1 MPNLK
6 ATIKTAFKE
15 SIRLGD
21 SKIKPEH
28 LLLAVL
34 NDNQNE
40 ATNVLE
46 EMGSD
51 VEDLSEKLEG
61 YLRFK
66 IKNPNIV
73 EVKIIPLSES
83 SKNAL
88 SAAELEAD
96 KLKDDFIGIEHLFL
110 SILKVK
116 SLDGTKVLG
125 NQGIT
130 YGTFKETL
138 LNLKQQKIINMTGD
152 FEELDGLG
160 KKAKKATQG
169 KSTTP
174 ILDNFGRDV
183 TKMASEGQIDPII
196 GRADEIERV
205 SQILSRRKKNNPIL
219 IGEPGV
225 GKTAIVEGLALK
237 IVERKCPRILFDKRV
252 VSLDLAS
259 LVAGTKYRGQF
270 EERMKGIM
278 QELEKAD
285 DVILFIDEIHTM
297 VGAGNSSGS
306 LDASNILKPALA
318 RGEIQCIGATT
329 LDEYRENIEKDGAL
343 ARRFQMV
350 LIEPP
355 SKEETLI
362 ILNNIKGKYE
372 DHHKVN
378 YTPEA
383 IEACVKLADRY
394 INDREQP
401 DKSIDIMDEV
411 GARMQVHIKPPQDII
426 ELEEKISEIGVQKVD
441 VVKQQRYE
449 DAAKLRD
456 EEKNLQEDLEKA
468 TNEWSRNLDL
478 VRPTVSE
485 EDVAKVVSMVT
496 GIPVTRVG
504 QTETEK
510 LRSMDKEIKEKV
522 IGQDS
527 AIDKISKAI
536 KRNRVGIKKVNKP
549 IGSFMFLGPTG
560 VGKTH
565 LAKMLAESIFG
576 SSESLIRVDM
586 SEYMEKHS
594 VSKLIGAPPGYV
606 GYEEGG
612 QLTEKIRR
620 KPFSVILLDE
630 VEKAHPDVFN
640 ILLQVFDDGHLS
652 DGLGRK
658 VDFKNCLIIMTSNV
672 GARKLQ
678 EFGTGVGFGTKAK
691 TDNMD
696 EASEGVIQDSLK
708 KAFSPEFLNRLDD
721 VIVFK
726 SLDKEDIKKIVSIP
740 LSEVTER
747 VKEMG
752 YNLSIDESIK
762 EYLVEKGYDE
772 KYGARPLN
780 RAIQKYIEDPIAEK
794 VLDGLIDTND
804 NITISYDHKIEDVK
818 IVITKTAETK
828 TVEVKK
834 PKTSKKKKED

>member
-1 MPNLK
+1 MTPNLK
-6 ATIKTAFKE
+6 AIMKEAFKE
-15 SIRLGD
+15 SVRFGEN
-21 SKIKPEH
+21 KIKPEH
-28 LLLAVL
+28 LLLSIL
-34 NDNQNE
+34 NLDDNQVIE
-40 ATNVLE
+40 VLE
-46 EMGSD
+46 AMGSD
-51 VEDLSEKLEG
+51 VDDLMEKLEG

-73 EVKIIPLSES
+73 ELKIVPFSES
-83 SKNAL
+83 SKNAI
-88 SAAELEAD
+88 SSAELESD
-96 KLKDDFIGIEHLFL
+96 KLRDDSIGVEHLFL
-110 SILKVK
+110 SILKNK

-130 YGTFKETL
+130 YRTFKETL
-138 LNLKQQKIINMTGD
+138 VHLKKQKIMNMTGD
-152 FEELDGLG
+152 FEEIDDLG

-174 ILDNFGRDV
+174 ILDNFGRDI
-183 TKMASEGQIDPII
+183 TKLASEGQIDPII
-196 GRADEIERV
+196 GREDEIERV

-297 VGAGNSSGS
+297 VGAGNASGS

-318 RGEIQCIGATT
+318 RGEVQCIGATT

-350 LIEPP
+350 IVDPP
-355 SKEETLI
+355 SKDETLI
-362 ILNNIKGKYE
+362 ILNNIKNKYE

-378 YTPEA
+378 YTTEA
-383 IEACVKLADRY
+383 IEACVNMADRY
-394 INDREQP
+394 ISDREQP
-401 DKSIDIMDEV
+401 DKAIDILDEV
-411 GARMQVHIKPPQDII
+411 GARMQVHIKPPQEILD
-426 ELEEKISEIGVQKVD
+426 LEEKIAEVGRQKVE

-456 EEKNLQEDLEKA
+456 EEKNLQDELEHS
-468 TNEWSRNLDL
+468 TNEWAKNLDK
-478 VRPTVSE
+478 VRPTVNE
-485 EDVAKVVSMVT
+485 DDVAKVVSMVT
-496 GIPVTRVG
+496 GIPVTKVS
-504 QTETEK
+504 QSENEK
-510 LRSMDKEIKEKV
+510 LRHMDKEIKSKV
-522 IGQDS
+522 IGQDN
-527 AIDKISKAI
+527 AIDKITKAI
-536 KRNRVGIKKVNKP
+536 KRNRVGIKNQKKP

-576 SSESLIRVDM
+576 SPDALIRVDM
-586 SEYMEKHS
+586 SEYMEKHT

-630 VEKAHPDVFN
+630 VEKAHPDIFN

-678 EFGTGVGFGTKAK
+678 EFGTGVGFGTKSK
-691 TDNMD
+691 EDSQD
-696 EASEGVIQDSLK
+696 EMAEGVIQDSLK
-708 KAFSPEFLNRLDD
+708 KAFSPEFLNRIDD

-726 SLDKEDIKKIVSIP
+726 SLDKEDIKRIVDIP
-740 LSEVTER
+740 LIEVIGR

-752 YNLSIDESIK
+752 YTLKIDDTLK

-780 RAIQKYIEDPIAEK
+780 RAIQKYVEDPISEK
-794 VLDGLIDTND
+794 VLENELNIGDT
-804 NITISYDHKIEDVK
+804 ITISYNSKVEDVK
-818 IVITKTAETK
+818 IDI
-828 TVEVKK
+828 KK
-834 PKTSKKKKED
+834 PKNSKKKEDKGE

>member
-1 MPNLK
+1 MKKMMPKLK
-6 ATIKTAFKE
+6 VVIRQSFKE

-21 SKIKPEH
+21 NKIKPEH
-28 LLLAVL
+28 LILAVL
-34 NDNQNE
+34 NQEKNDVFD
-40 ATNVLE
+40 VLK

-51 VEDLSEKLEG
+51 VTDLSEKLEG

-83 SKNAL
+83 SKNAI
-88 SAAELEAD
+88 SSAELEAD
-96 KLKDDFIGIEHLFL
+96 KLRDDFIGVEHLFL
-110 SILKVK
+110 SILKNK
-116 SLDGTKVLG
+116 TLDGTKVLG

-130 YGTFKETL
+130 YRTFKETL
-138 LNLKQQKIINMTGD
+138 LHLKQQKIMNMTGD
-152 FEELDGLG
+152 FEEMDDFN

-174 ILDNFGRDV
+174 ILDNFGRDI
-183 TKMASEGQIDPII
+183 TKLAAEGVIDPII
-196 GRADEIERV
+196 GRDDEIERV

-270 EERMKGIM
+270 EERLKGIM

-285 DVILFIDEIHTM
+285 DVILFVDEIHTM
-297 VGAGNSSGS
+297 VGAGNASGS

-350 LIEPP
+350 VINPP

-362 ILNNIKGKYE
+362 ILNNIKNKYE

-401 DKSIDIMDEV
+401 DKSIDILDEV
-411 GARMQVHIKPPQDII
+411 GARMQVNIKPPQEILD
-426 ELEEKISEIGVQKVD
+426 LEEKIVEINRQKVD
-441 VVKQQRYE
+441 VVKAQRYE
-449 DAAKLRD
+449 DAARLRD
-456 EEKNLQEDLEKA
+456 EEKLLQDDLENS
-468 TNEWSRNLDL
+468 TNEWSKNLDK
-478 VRPTVSE
+478 VRPTVNE

-496 GIPVTRVG
+496 GIPVTKVS
-504 QTETEK
+504 QSENEK
-510 LRSMDKEIKEKV
+510 LRNMDKEIKVKV
-522 IGQDS
+522 IGQDE
-527 AIDKISKAI
+527 AIEKITKAI
-536 KRNRVGIKKVNKP
+536 KRNRVGIKNQNKP

-576 SSESLIRVDM
+576 SPESLLRVDM

-612 QLTEKIRR
+612 QLTEKVRR

-630 VEKAHPDVFN
+630 IEKAHPDVFN

-652 DGLGRK
+652 DSLGRK

-678 EFGTGVGFGTKAK
+678 EFGSGVGFGTKAK
-691 TDNMD
+691 MD
-696 EASEGVIQDSLK
+696 KAEEAAEGVIQDSLK
-708 KAFSPEFLNRLDD
+708 KAFSPEFLNRIDD

-726 SLDKEDIKKIVSIP
+726 SLDKEDIKKIVELPII
-740 LSEVTER
+740 EVIER

-752 YNLSIDESIK
+752 YNLSIDETLK
-762 EYLVEKGYDE
+762 EFLVEKGYDE

-780 RAIQKYIEDPIAEK
+780 RAIQKYVEDPISEK
-794 VLDGLIDTND
+794 ILENLLNIGD
-804 NITISYDHKIEDVK
+804 NIVISYDSKIEDVK
-818 IVITKTAETK
+818 VDIKT
-828 TVEVKK
+828 
-834 PKTSKKKKED
+834 PKVSKKKGDKK

>member
-1 MPNLK
+1 MKKMTTNLK
-6 ATIKTAFKE
+6 STIRGAFKE
-15 SIRLGD
+15 SVRLGD
-21 SKIKPEH
+21 TKIKPEH
-28 LLLAVL
+28 LILSML
-34 NDNQNE
+34 NLEDNQVIE
-40 ATNVLE
+40 VLE
-46 EMGSD
+46 AMGSD
-51 VEDLSEKLEG
+51 VEDLMEKLEG

-66 IKNPNIV
+66 IKNPNII
-73 EVKIIPLSES
+73 EVKIVPLNES
-83 SKNAL
+83 SKNAI
-88 SAAELEAD
+88 SSAELEAD
-96 KLKDDFIGIEHLFL
+96 KLRDDFIGVEHLFL
-110 SILKVK
+110 SILKNK

-130 YGTFKETL
+130 YRTFKETL
-138 LNLKQQKIINMTGD
+138 VHLKKQKIMNMTGD
-152 FEELDGLG
+152 FEEIDDLG

-174 ILDNFGRDV
+174 ILDNFGRDI
-183 TKMASEGQIDPII
+183 TKLASEGEIDPII
-196 GRADEIERV
+196 GREDEIERV

-297 VGAGNSSGS
+297 VGAGNASGS

-350 LIEPP
+350 VVDPP
-355 SKEETLI
+355 SKDETLI
-362 ILNNIKGKYE
+362 ILNNIKNKYE

-378 YTPEA
+378 YTTEA
-383 IEACVKLADRY
+383 IEACVNLADRY
-394 INDREQP
+394 ISDREQP
-401 DKSIDIMDEV
+401 DKAIDILDEV
-411 GARMQVHIKPPQDII
+411 GARMQVHIKPPQEILD
-426 ELEEKISEIGVQKVD
+426 LEEKIAEVGRQKVE

-456 EEKNLQEDLEKA
+456 EEKHLQDDLEHS
-468 TNEWSRNLDL
+468 TNEWAKNLDK
-478 VRPTVSE
+478 VRPTVNE

-496 GIPVTRVG
+496 GIPVTKVS
-504 QTETEK
+504 QSENEK
-510 LRSMDKEIKEKV
+510 LRNMDKEIKTKV
-522 IGQDS
+522 IGQDE
-527 AIDKISKAI
+527 AIEKITKAI
-536 KRNRVGIKKVNKP
+536 KRNRVGIKNQKKP

-576 SSESLIRVDM
+576 SAESLIRVDM

-606 GYEEGG
+606 GYEDGG

-658 VDFKNCLIIMTSNV
+658 VDFKNCLIVMTSNV

-678 EFGTGVGFGTKAK
+678 EFGTGVGFGTKSK
-691 TDNMD
+691 TEGAD
-696 EASEGVIQDSLK
+696 EAAEGVIQDSLK
-708 KAFSPEFLNRLDD
+708 KAFSPEFLNRIDD

-726 SLDKEDIKKIVSIP
+726 SLGKEDIKKIVDIP
-740 LSEVTER
+740 LVEVIGR

-752 YNLSIDESIK
+752 YNLSIDETLK
-762 EYLVEKGYDE
+762 EYLIEKGYDE

-780 RAIQKYIEDPIAEK
+780 RAIQKYVEDPIAEK
-794 VLDGLIDTND
+794 VLENELNIGDT
-804 NITISYDHKIEDVK
+804 IVISYNTKIEDIK
-818 IVITKTAETK
+818 IDI
-828 TVEVKK
+828 KK
-834 PKTSKKKKED
+834 PKSSKKKKDDKGE

>member
-1 MPNLK
+1 MTPNLK
-6 ATIKTAFKE
+6 AIMKEAFKE
-15 SIRLGD
+15 SVRFGEN
-21 SKIKPEH
+21 KIKPEH
-28 LLLAVL
+28 LLLSIL
-34 NDNQNE
+34 NLDDNQVIE
-40 ATNVLE
+40 VLE
-46 EMGSD
+46 AMGSD
-51 VEDLSEKLEG
+51 VDDLMEKLEG

-73 EVKIIPLSES
+73 ELKIVPFSES
-83 SKNAL
+83 SKNAI
-88 SAAELEAD
+88 SSAELESD
-96 KLKDDFIGIEHLFL
+96 KLRDDSIGVEHLFL
-110 SILKVK
+110 SILKNK

-130 YGTFKETL
+130 YRTFKETL
-138 LNLKQQKIINMTGD
+138 VHLKKQKIMNMTGD
-152 FEELDGLG
+152 FEEIDDLG

-174 ILDNFGRDV
+174 ILDNFGRDI
-183 TKMASEGQIDPII
+183 TKLASEGQIDPII
-196 GRADEIERV
+196 GREDEIERV

-259 LVAGTKYRGQF
+259 LVEGTKYRGQF

-297 VGAGNSSGS
+297 VGAGNASGS

-318 RGEIQCIGATT
+318 RGEVQCIGATT

-350 LIEPP
+350 IVDPP
-355 SKEETLI
+355 SKDETLI
-362 ILNNIKGKYE
+362 ILNNIKNKYE

-378 YTPEA
+378 YTTEA
-383 IEACVKLADRY
+383 IEACVNMADRY
-394 INDREQP
+394 ISDREQP
-401 DKSIDIMDEV
+401 DKAIDILDEV
-411 GARMQVHIKPPQDII
+411 GARMQVHIKPPQEILD
-426 ELEEKISEIGVQKVD
+426 LEEKIAEVGRQKID
-441 VVKQQRYE
+441 VVKAQRYE

-456 EEKNLQEDLEKA
+456 EEKNLQDELEHS
-468 TNEWSRNLDL
+468 TNEWAKNLDK
-478 VRPTVSE
+478 VRPTVNE
-485 EDVAKVVSMVT
+485 DDVAKVVSMVT
-496 GIPVTRVG
+496 GIPVTKVS
-504 QTETEK
+504 QSENEK
-510 LRSMDKEIKEKV
+510 LRHMDKEIKSKV
-522 IGQDS
+522 IGQDN
-527 AIDKISKAI
+527 AIDKITKAI
-536 KRNRVGIKKVNKP
+536 KRNRVGIKNQKKP

-576 SSESLIRVDM
+576 SPDALIRVDM
-586 SEYMEKHS
+586 SEYMEKHT

-630 VEKAHPDVFN
+630 VEKAHPDIFN

-678 EFGTGVGFGTKAK
+678 EFGTGVGFGTKSK
-691 TDNMD
+691 EDSQD
-696 EASEGVIQDSLK
+696 EMAEGVIQDSLK
-708 KAFSPEFLNRLDD
+708 KAFSPEFLNRIDD

-726 SLDKEDIKKIVSIP
+726 SLDKEDIKRIVDIP
-740 LSEVTER
+740 LIEVIGR

-752 YNLSIDESIK
+752 YTLKIDDTLK

-780 RAIQKYIEDPIAEK
+780 RAIQKYVEDPISEK
-794 VLDGLIDTND
+794 VLENELNIGDT
-804 NITISYDHKIEDVK
+804 ITISYNSKVEDVK
-818 IVITKTAETK
+818 IDI
-828 TVEVKK
+828 KK
-834 PKTSKKKKED
+834 PKNSKKKEDKGE

>member
-1 MPNLK
+1 MTPNLK
-6 ATIKTAFKE
+6 AIMKEAFKE
-15 SIRLGD
+15 SVRFGEN
-21 SKIKPEH
+21 KIKPEH
-28 LLLAVL
+28 LLLSIL
-34 NDNQNE
+34 NLDDNQVIE
-40 ATNVLE
+40 VLE
-46 EMGSD
+46 AMGSD
-51 VEDLSEKLEG
+51 VDDLMEKLEG

-73 EVKIIPLSES
+73 ELKIVPFSES
-83 SKNAL
+83 SKNAI
-88 SAAELEAD
+88 SSAELESD
-96 KLKDDFIGIEHLFL
+96 KLRDDSIGVEHLFL
-110 SILKVK
+110 SILKNK

-130 YGTFKETL
+130 YRTFKETL
-138 LNLKQQKIINMTGD
+138 LHLKKQKIMNMTGD
-152 FEELDGLG
+152 FEEIDDLG
-160 KKAKKATQG
+160 KKAKKAAQG

-174 ILDNFGRDV
+174 VLDNFGRDI
-183 TKMASEGQIDPII
+183 TKLASEGQIDPII
-196 GRADEIERV
+196 GREDEIERV

-297 VGAGNSSGS
+297 VGAGNASGS

-318 RGEIQCIGATT
+318 RGEVQCIGATT

-350 LIEPP
+350 VVDPP
-355 SKEETLI
+355 SKDETLI
-362 ILNNIKGKYE
+362 ILNNIKNKYE

-378 YTPEA
+378 YTTEA
-383 IEACVKLADRY
+383 IEACVNLADRY
-394 INDREQP
+394 ISDREQP
-401 DKSIDIMDEV
+401 DKAIDILDEV
-411 GARMQVHIKPPQDII
+411 GARMQVHIKPPQEII
-426 ELEEKISEIGVQKVD
+426 DLEEKITEVGRQKIE

-456 EEKNLQEDLEKA
+456 EEKHLQDDLEHS
-468 TNEWSRNLDL
+468 TNEWAKNLDR
-478 VRPTVSE
+478 VRPTVNE
-485 EDVAKVVSMVT
+485 DDVAKVVSMVT
-496 GIPVTRVG
+496 GIPVTKVS
-504 QTETEK
+504 QSENEK
-510 LRSMDKEIKEKV
+510 LRNMDKEIKTKV
-522 IGQDS
+522 IGQDN
-527 AIDKISKAI
+527 AIDKITKAI
-536 KRNRVGIKKVNKP
+536 ERNRVGIKNQKKP

-576 SSESLIRVDM
+576 SPESLIRVDM
-586 SEYMEKHS
+586 SEYMEKHT

-640 ILLQVFDDGHLS
+640 VLLQVFDDGHLS

-678 EFGTGVGFGTKAK
+678 EFGTGVGFGTQSKNNAH
-691 TDNMD
+691 D
-696 EASEGVIQDSLK
+696 EIAEGVIQDSLK
-708 KAFSPEFLNRLDD
+708 KAFSPEFLNRIDD

-726 SLDKEDIKKIVSIP
+726 SLDKENIKRIVDIP
-740 LSEVTER
+740 LSEVVGR

-752 YNLSIDESIK
+752 YVLKIEDTLK

-780 RAIQKYIEDPIAEK
+780 RAIQKYVEDPISEK
-794 VLDGLIDTND
+794 VLEGELSIGDT
-804 NITISYDHKIEDVK
+804 ITISYNTKIEDVK
-818 IVITKTAETK
+818 VDI
-828 TVEVKK
+828 KK
-834 PKTSKKKKED
+834 PKNSKKKEDKGK

>member
-1 MPNLK
+1 MKKMTPNLK
-6 ATIKTAFKE
+6 AIMKEAFKE
-15 SIRLGD
+15 SVRFGEN
-21 SKIKPEH
+21 KIKPEH
-28 LLLAVL
+28 LLLSIL
-34 NDNQNE
+34 NLDDNQVIE
-40 ATNVLE
+40 VLE
-46 EMGSD
+46 AMGSD
-51 VEDLSEKLEG
+51 VDDLMEKLEG

-73 EVKIIPLSES
+73 ELKIVPFSES
-83 SKNAL
+83 SKNAI
-88 SAAELEAD
+88 SSAELESD
-96 KLKDDFIGIEHLFL
+96 KLRDDSIGVEHLFL
-110 SILKVK
+110 SILKNK

-130 YGTFKETL
+130 YRTFKETL
-138 LNLKQQKIINMTGD
+138 LHLKKQKIMNMTGD
-152 FEELDGLG
+152 FEEIDDLG
-160 KKAKKATQG
+160 KKAKKAAQG

-174 ILDNFGRDV
+174 VLDNFGRDI
-183 TKMASEGQIDPII
+183 TKLASEGQIDPII
-196 GRADEIERV
+196 GREDEIERV

-297 VGAGNSSGS
+297 VGAGNASGS

-318 RGEIQCIGATT
+318 RGEVQCIGATT

-350 LIEPP
+350 VVDPP
-355 SKEETLI
+355 SKDETLI
-362 ILNNIKGKYE
+362 ILNNIKNKYE

-378 YTPEA
+378 YTTEA
-383 IEACVKLADRY
+383 IEACVNLADRY
-394 INDREQP
+394 ISDREQP
-401 DKSIDIMDEV
+401 DKAIDILDEV
-411 GARMQVHIKPPQDII
+411 GARMQVHIKPPQEII
-426 ELEEKISEIGVQKVD
+426 DLEEKIAEVGRQKIE

-456 EEKNLQEDLEKA
+456 EEKHLQDDLEHS
-468 TNEWSRNLDL
+468 TNEWAKNLDR
-478 VRPTVSE
+478 VRPTVNE
-485 EDVAKVVSMVT
+485 DDVAKVVSMVT
-496 GIPVTRVG
+496 GIPVTKVS
-504 QTETEK
+504 QSENEK
-510 LRSMDKEIKEKV
+510 LRNMDKEIKTKV
-522 IGQDS
+522 IGQDN
-527 AIDKISKAI
+527 AIDKITKAI
-536 KRNRVGIKKVNKP
+536 KRNRVGIKNQKKP

-576 SSESLIRVDM
+576 SPESLIRVDM
-586 SEYMEKHS
+586 SEYMEKHT

-640 ILLQVFDDGHLS
+640 VLLQVFDDGHLS

-678 EFGTGVGFGTKAK
+678 EFGTGVGFGTQSKNNAH
-691 TDNMD
+691 D
-696 EASEGVIQDSLK
+696 EIAEGVIQDSLK
-708 KAFSPEFLNRLDD
+708 KAFSPEFLNRIDD

-726 SLDKEDIKKIVSIP
+726 SLDKENIKRIVDIP
-740 LSEVTER
+740 LSEVVGR

-752 YNLSIDESIK
+752 YVLKIEDTLK

-780 RAIQKYIEDPIAEK
+780 RAIQKYVEDPISEK
-794 VLDGLIDTND
+794 VLEGELSIGDT
-804 NITISYDHKIEDVK
+804 ITISYNTKIEDVK
-818 IVITKTAETK
+818 VDI
-828 TVEVKK
+828 KK
-834 PKTSKKKKED
+834 PKNSKKKEDKGK

>member
-1 MPNLK
+1 MENTKEKLSLEINDKVEMTVSEFFEMVKNEGGTYQIETDEGFSNLGSLIKKRGKTSYKIVLSNGYNLK
-6 ATIKTAFKE
+6 ASEDHYVMVEDVDDRTKKLDKAFWLPLVLIE
-15 SIRLGD
+15 LGD
-21 SKIKPEH
+21 RVKT
-28 LLLAVL
+28 
-34 NDNQNE
+34 D
-40 ATNVLE
+40 
-46 EMGSD
+46 D
-51 VEDLSEKLEG
+51 G
-61 YLRFK
+61 YFEVVDK
-66 IKNPNIV
+66 ENIGV
-73 EVKIIPLSES
+73 HDTYDFEVKDTNHRYLS
-83 SKNAL
+83 N
-88 SAAELEAD
+88 
-96 KLKDDFIGIEHLFL
+96 GI
-110 SILKVK
+110 
-116 SLDGTKVLG
+116 
-125 NQGIT
+125 
-130 YGTFKETL
+130 
-138 LNLKQQKIINMTGD
+138 
-152 FEELDGLG
+152 
-160 KKAKKATQG
+160 
-169 KSTTP
+169 
-174 ILDNFGRDV
+174 
-183 TKMASEGQIDPII
+183 
-196 GRADEIERV
+196 V
-205 SQILSRRKKNNPIL
+205 SHNT
-219 IGEPGV
+219 

-278 QELEKAD
+278 QELEKTD

-297 VGAGNSSGS
+297 VGAGNASGS

-350 LIEPP
+350 LVEPP
-355 SKEETLI
+355 SKDETLV
-362 ILNNIKGKYE
+362 ILNNIKNKYE

-383 IEACVKLADRY
+383 IEACVNLADRY

-401 DKSIDIMDEV
+401 DKAIDIMDEV
-411 GARMQVHIKPPQDII
+411 GARLQVHIKPPKNIVD
-426 ELEEKISEIGVQKVD
+426 LEEKISEIGQQKID
-441 VVKQQRYE
+441 VVKAQRYE

-456 EEKNLQEDLEKA
+456 EEKKLQDELENA
-468 TNEWSRNLDL
+468 TNEWSKSLDKS
-478 VRPTVSE
+478 RPVVSE
-485 EDVAKVVSMVT
+485 DDVAKVVSMVT
-496 GIPVTRVG
+496 GIPVTKVG

-510 LRSMDKEIKEKV
+510 LRTMDKEIKGKV

-527 AIDKISKAI
+527 AIDKITKAI
-536 KRNRVGIKKVNKP
+536 KRNRIGIKNKNKP

-560 VGKTH
+560 VGKTY
-565 LAKMLAESIFG
+565 LAKMLAQSIFG
-576 SSESLIRVDM
+576 STDALIRVDM

-678 EFGTGVGFGTKAK
+678 EFGTGVGYGTKAK
-691 TDNMD
+691 LDKIDDDAEN
-696 EASEGVIQDSLK
+696 VIQDSLK

-726 SLDKEDIKKIVSIP
+726 SLGKEDIGRIVDIP
-740 LSEVTER
+740 LNDVIER

-752 YNLSIDESIK
+752 YTLKLDDTLK
-762 EYLVEKGYDE
+762 EYLIEKGYDE

-780 RAIQKYIEDPIAEK
+780 RAIQKYVEDPIAEK
-794 VLDGLIDTND
+794 VLDGDISLGDTV
-804 NITISYDHKIEDVK
+804 TISYDTKIEDIKVT
-818 IVITKTAETK
+818 I
-828 TVEVKK
+828 KK
-834 PKTSKKKKED
+834 PKSSKKKEDKSE